1 MSRLIKVNLLKITW
15 LVSICEYAE
24 KIPSMSNS
32 SSMEISF
39 QTVPRIHKNLKT
51 LFLFLLSLFLF
62 ACIHCFVFFWGCY
75 GVKEYGEPENEQN
88 QGARCETPKESTKKL
103 NKKNINST
111 LYITTQLLQK
121 HTLKKIAY
129 LLTSLTTI
137 SIYFVKVKY

>member
-75 GVKEYGEPENEQN
+75 RGERIWGTRKWAKSGCKMWNSQRINKKIKWKTHKQYPLYYYTTSTE
-88 QGARCETPKESTKKL
+88 AHTKKNCL
-103 NKKNINST
+103 SFNFTNNN
-111 LYITTQLLQK
+111 
-121 HTLKKIAY
+121 
-129 LLTSLTTI
+129 
-137 SIYFVKVKY
+137 